1 LVDACGWNKPGR
13 ALLLHVFQR
22 EGVSIMR
29 TLLAVTSVVV
39 LGFAGSVFAQ
49 ANLGMD
55 SSGRFDGSAP
65 LGTGPKDE
73 QSSGL
78 SIPLDS
84 FETGSTTTSAPIQWT
99 RCPPQKR
106 NGTNGKTANLAC
118 VNGR

>member
-1 LVDACGWNKPGR
+1 
-13 ALLLHVFQR
+13 
-22 EGVSIMR
+22 MR
-29 TLLAVTSVVV
+29 RLLAVTSIVII
-39 LGFAGSVFAQ
+39 GFAGSAFAQ

-99 RCPPQKR
+99 RCPAHNSSAKHR
-106 NGTNGKTANLAC
+106 STNPAC
-118 VNGR
+118 IDGQ